1 MTFPEAFRLAP
12 AGEYDSHTPPVLTHC
27 AGILCKAC
35 LEPIIVPGIVPGT
48 VPGMLPGA
56 VFGLLPGTFCK
67 FGSRQSG
74 GAQTQLGSV
83 IKFEYVKT
91 CHCVN
96 VSLYFANYSLLL
108 LLLLVLAQ
116 VREMAVDTKILVQ
129 FLEQCYI
136 EILAWMQVCNR

>member
-1 MTFPEAFRLAP
+1 M
-12 AGEYDSHTPPVLTHC
+12 LTHC

-74 GAQTQLGSV
+74 GAQTQLGFC
-83 IKFEYVKT
+83 K
-91 CHCVN
+91 
-96 VSLYFANYSLLL
+96 LD
-108 LLLLVLAQ
+108 
-116 VREMAVDTKILVQ
+116 MATP
-129 FLEQCYI
+129 CP
-136 EILAWMQVCNR
+136 CPGPGNGC